1 MVLFLI
7 YVRLEHHLW
16 TLLQE
21 QKAMDPFVIYGPQYS
36 KLQEQ
41 MDIAA
46 YSEDTGGLKGA
57 VQVLLLQVGVYVY
70 PYTLLCTF
78 LLVGMCCRRV

>member
-1 MVLFLI
+1 M
-7 YVRLEHHLW
+7 YVNIEPLMDLQH
-16 TLLQE
+16 LLQE

-46 YSEDTGGLKGA
+46 YSEDSGGLKQA
-57 VQVLLLQVGVYVY
+57 IQVLIQ
-70 PYTLLCTF
+70 
-78 LLVGMCCRRV
+78 